1 MYWKVKSVSPLDNYM
16 LLLTFEDGERRRFDM
31 KPYLDCGVFRSL
43 QDMSMFSTVRTCADS
58 IAWQNN
64 VDIAPETLYH
74 DSTKI

>member
-16 LLLTFEDGERRRFDM
+16 LLLTFEGGERRRFDM
-31 KPYLDCGVFRSL
+31 KPYLACGVFRSL
-43 QDMSMFSTVRTCADS
+43 QDASMFSTVRVCADS

-64 VDIAPETLYH
+64 VDIAPETLYY

>member
-1 MYWKVKSVSPLDNYM
+1 MYWKVKSVSPLSNYM

-43 QDMSMFSTVRTCADS
+43 QDTSMFNTVRICADS

-74 DSTKI
+74 SSTKI